1 MGIRGVGRSVA
12 YVSVFVFL
20 ALPVRAQE
28 ILFPG
33 LSGEALADALR
44 AEFTPTVLL
53 TESQVKDTLYTR
65 IFMFDDSVRC
75 VYSGMA
81 RHIPPGADPS
91 QWLYGAGTETAS
103 MNLEHSWPQAKGA
116 GDGTMG
122 NRDMHHLFP
131 SRSQIN
137 STRANHPYQEIPDEE
152 TKTWYYRLQT
162 LSNKP
167 AGDITLYSE
176 FASGRFEP
184 RETVK
189 GDIARAMFYFWT
201 IYRDDALAADPDF
214 FDVQRE
220 AFCAWHLADPVDD
233 EEMARTLRI
242 AGYQGGQANPFV
254 LDCSLVERAYCAD
267 NEPCLNT
274 STAEVREIPDVL
286 FFDPAER
293 TIRIAET
300 ASATTW
306 QVRIVDLS
314 GRIVRTCALA
324 PDDSCALAGMITG
337 PYIAVAA
344 SPAGMARLMFYLP

>member
-1 MGIRGVGRSVA
+1 MGIRGCGRPVA
-12 YVSVFVFL
+12 VISVFFFL
-20 ALPVRAQE
+20 AISSRAQE
-28 ILFPG
+28 TFFPG
-33 LSGEALADALR
+33 LSGEALTDALR
-44 AEFTPTVLL
+44 AEFTPDVLL

-81 RHIPPGADPS
+81 RNIPPGADPS
-91 QWLYGAGTETAS
+91 QWLYGAGTETLS

-152 TKTWYYRLQT
+152 TKTWYYRQQT

-184 RETVK
+184 RESVK

-201 IYRDDALAADPDF
+201 IYRDDAIAADPNF
-214 FDVQRE
+214 FALQRE
-220 AFCAWHLADPVDD
+220 AFCAWHMADPVDD
-233 EEMARTLRI
+233 EEMARSQRI
-242 AGYQGGQANPFV
+242 AGYQGGVANPFV
-254 LDCSLVERAYCAD
+254 LDCSLVERAYCQE
-267 NEPCLNT
+267 NEPCL
-274 STAEVREIPDVL
+274 STANTEVREVLDVL
-286 FFDPAER
+286 SFDPAER
-293 TIRIAET
+293 AIRISE
-300 ASATTW
+300 SVSTTW
-306 QVRIVDLS
+306 LVRVYDLS
-314 GRIVRTCALA
+314 GRMVHACTVGPNSDCAL
-324 PDDSCALAGMITG
+324 PDMVSGL
-337 PYIAVAA
+337 YVVLAA
-344 SPAGMARLMFYLP
+344 SREGMSRLTFFLP